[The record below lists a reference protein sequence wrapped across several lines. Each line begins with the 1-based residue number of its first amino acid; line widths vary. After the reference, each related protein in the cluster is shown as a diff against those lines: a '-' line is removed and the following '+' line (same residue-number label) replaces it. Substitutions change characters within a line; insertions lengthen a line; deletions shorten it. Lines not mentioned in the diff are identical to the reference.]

1 MRRRYRLRPGRDDGP
16 ARFEPQRAD
25 GFLEYFDESPGRNA
39 VHANAIERL
48 CFRSQNVE
56 VDVAERQALTGIRVI
71 NPPPLGFF
79 LRWRRSTLIYVLIAA
94 VDRNEMLVQQGNYM
108 LI

>member
-1 MRRRYRLRPGRDDGP
+1 
-16 ARFEPQRAD
+16 
-25 GFLEYFDESPGRNA
+25 
-39 VHANAIERL
+39 
-48 CFRSQNVE
+48 

-79 LRWRRSTLIYVLIAA
+79 LRWRRSTLIYVLVAA
-94 VDRNEMLVQQGNYM
+94 IDRNEILVQQGYYM

>member
-1 MRRRYRLRPGRDDGP
+1 MRPGSGNGP
-16 ARFEPQRAD
+16 ARFELQRLD
-25 GFLEYFDESPGRNA
+25 GLLQHCDESLGRKA

-94 VDRNEMLVQQGNYM
+94 VDRNEILVQQRNYM

>member
-1 MRRRYRLRPGRDDGP
+1 MRRRYRLRLGRDDG
-16 ARFEPQRAD
+16 AAGFELQRTD
-25 GFLEYFDESPGRNA
+25 GFLQHIDESPGRNA

-79 LRWRRSTLIYVLIAA
+79 LRWRRSTLIYFLIAA
-94 VDRNEMLVQQGNYM
+94 VDRNEILVQQRNYM

>member
-1 MRRRYRLRPGRDDGP
+1 MRPGREDGP
-16 ARFEPQRAD
+16 ALFEPQRAD
-25 GFLEYFDESPGRNA
+25 GFLQHFDESPVRKA
-39 VHANAIERL
+39 VHAKAIERL
-48 CFRSQNVE
+48 CVRSKNVE

-79 LRWRRSTLIYVLIAA
+79 LRWRRSTLIYVLVAA
-94 VDRNEMLVQQGNYM
+94 VDRNEILVQQGNYM